1 MGGDEAAMADDGV
14 TLTELAE
21 QTGESTRTLRFY
33 VMQGLLRGPDASGL
47 RARYPVEYVAR
58 VRWIRERQSEGLSL
72 GRIARDLQALDAAGL
87 PLPAPAPPP
96 PVEAP
101 SGASGGASA
110 VEYLRRAGLL
120 PPPAVTPVASP
131 AAPPAADPSADP
143 ARSTWEHVVI
153 ADGVEIHVRR
163 PLDPY
168 TQRRVKQLLQQ
179 ARDTFRKA

>member
-1 MGGDEAAMADDGV
+1 MADDEV

-33 VMQGLLRGPDASGL
+33 VMQGLLRGPDASGP
-47 RARYPVEYVAR
+47 RARYPFEYVAR

-87 PLPAPAPPP
+87 PLPTSSHDG

-101 SGASGGASA
+101 ARASA
-110 VEYLRRAGLL
+110 GSSAVDYLRHAGLL
-120 PPPAVTPVASP
+120 PGHS
-131 AAPPAADPSADP
+131 PPAAAPAAVPAPAAVDASADP
-143 ARSTWEHVVI
+143 TRSTWEHVLI
-153 ADGVEIHVRR
+153 ADGVELHVRR
-163 PLDPY
+163 PLDPF

-179 ARDTFRKA
+179 ARDIFRKS